1 MEGRKISEQEAFN
14 LIAAQIEAQRGR
26 LRFVRSSIFF
36 TAGALAIAVTTAAF
50 VIRHT
55 SGADWSLPL
64 TLAGVVCG
72 LVLLLIHH
80 RRHRTVTAAD
90 RTLMNVWG
98 YALGI
103 CLYTVVYTDSG
114 DDLQLPI
121 AGMLAVGAAISAG
134 VTGELFRRN
143 TTNKSN
149 QPGSLVGMMWISLGG
164 AFLAA
169 WIIRSAAAGATVME
183 FALTLAA
190 ILLLCF
196 GTGFVLRHNERRDRV

>member
-36 TAGALAIAVTTAAF
+36 TAGALAIALTTAIF
-50 VIRHT
+50 VIRRT
-55 SGADWSLPL
+55 SGTDWSLPL

-72 LVLLLIHH
+72 LVLLLIRH

-103 CLYTVVYTDSG
+103 CLYTAGYSAG
-114 DDLQLPI
+114 DDLQLPVWGI
-121 AGMLAVGAAISAG
+121 LAVGAAIAAG

-149 QPGSLVGMMWISLGG
+149 QPGSLVGMLWISLGG

-196 GTGFVLRHNERRDRV
+196 GTGFVLRHNERRSRV

>member
-14 LIAAQIEAQRGR
+14 LITAQIETQRGQ
-26 LRFVRSSIFF
+26 LRFVHSSIFF
-36 TAGALAIAVTTAAF
+36 TAGALAIAITTAAF

-72 LVLLLIHH
+72 LVLLLIRH

-103 CLYTVVYTDSG
+103 CLYTAAYAAG
-114 DDLQLPI
+114 DDLQLPVWGII
-121 AGMLAVGAAISAG
+121 AIGAAIAAG

-149 QPGSLVGMMWISLGG
+149 QPGSLVGMLWISLGG

-169 WIIRSAAAGATVME
+169 WIIRSAAADSTVME
-183 FALTLAA
+183 FALTSAA

-196 GTGFVLRHNERRDRV
+196 GTGFVLRHNERRSRV